1 MERMEVASLAEKR
14 ATINYKPLWKM
25 LIDKGLSKVE
35 LREKTSIARS
45 TMVKMTNNEYVAMDV
60 LVRICIALDC
70 GIDDIVEIER
80 TKDGG

>member
-1 MERMEVASLAEKR
+1 MATERTKV
-14 ATINYKPLWKM
+14 NYKPLWKM
-25 LIDKGLSKVE
+25 LIDREISKQQ

-45 TMVKMTNNEYVAMDV
+45 TMVKMVNNEYVAMDV

-80 TKDGG
+80 DNGGQ